1 MTGNR
6 TGALPRQG
14 RLAAIDYGT
23 VRIGI
28 AVTDP
33 DQRLASP
40 LENYNRR
47 NETLDAAWIK
57 RLATE
62 ERIVGFVI
70 GLPVHT
76 SGKESQKSSEAR
88 EFGNWVATITGLPVQ
103 FFDERYT
110 SVHAEELLMEA
121 GFTSKARK
129 QRLDKLAAQ
138 ILLAAYLESSR
149 SDGPPGA
156 IED

>member
-1 MTGNR
+1 MT
-6 TGALPRQG
+6 ADLPRHG

-23 VRIGI
+23 VRIGV

-40 LENYNRR
+40 LENYNRKS
-47 NETLDAAWIK
+47 EALDAAWLK
-57 RLATE
+57 RLAAE

-76 SGKESQKSSEAR
+76 SGNESQKSLEVR
-88 EFGNWVATITGLPVQ
+88 EFGKWVGVTTGLPVQ

-110 SVHAEELLMEA
+110 SVHAEELLMQA
-121 GFTSKARK
+121 GFTGKARK

-138 ILLAAYLESSR
+138 ILLVAYLESSR
-149 SDGPPGA
+149 SQRPPGA
-156 IED
+156 IDD